1 MIRLPP
7 RSTRTDPLFPYTTLF
22 RSDNAEQPL
31 QSRPAALLRPVQR
44 GTLRV
49 GVDQR
54 DALSTAS
61 PFTSEMQG
69 ERCLADAALLVEESD
84 DHDGLPAIG
93 DSSTAV
99 EKLACVRKTPSE
111 SRLDKLRGSQAAD
124 RTEERRGGKAC
135 VSRCRSG
142 WMA

>member
-1 MIRLPP
+1 MRISDWSSDVCSSDLRAHQAGD
-7 RSTRTDPLFPYTTLF
+7 TRRPVDDDVIDVARQLRRFTVD
-22 RSDNAEQPL
+22 RVARQADNAEQPL
-31 QSRPAALLRPVQR
+31 QSLPAALLRPVQR

-84 DHDGLPAIG
+84 DHDEIG
-93 DSSTAV
+93 RAS
-99 EKLACVRKTPSE
+99 CR
-111 SRLDKLRGSQAAD
+111 
-124 RTEERRGGKAC
+124 ERVC
-135 VSRCRSG
+135 QYV
-142 WMA
+142 